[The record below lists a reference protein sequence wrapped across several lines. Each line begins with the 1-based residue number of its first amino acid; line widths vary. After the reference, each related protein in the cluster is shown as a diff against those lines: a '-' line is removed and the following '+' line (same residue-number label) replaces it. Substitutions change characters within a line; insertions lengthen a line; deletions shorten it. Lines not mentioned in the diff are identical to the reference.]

1 MRQGMKKISRWL
13 TPQML
18 FLMCSLFLLLL
29 PVVVSATPQS
39 HWEMPQWRAG
49 DIGGKGSITNQVA
62 AVAFYQRYHVYLT
75 PIWGILAFLVSVGGR
90 LGQFIVALPG
100 IFQDIFFGSVKLLGI
115 YTQLEDQQS
124 NLGKLF
130 ILGQQL
136 GTVVF
141 GLTSIVYFTFVIF
154 NGKSKIAKKVME
166 SAVLLFLFIG
176 FVPWGLNKIFAMT
189 SSAITATSKAT
200 VGDIGVTLLQNNVV
214 DKEMLTLK
222 NWEVELDSSGV
233 VKNPSQYNQI
243 KSVYGWD
250 PGETLGVVNADLLK
264 TLDEEK
270 KKIAPT
276 DQNYFQNIF
285 KSQLITYPAVK
296 GVATE
301 FSEKT
306 SVGGIDYH
314 DKLKA
319 ANYMEANYLRYKV
332 NWLPLLISAVSI
344 SAIYILMTLKVGT
357 SAFVTV
363 ATTIVAP
370 VLAALKAKSPKKVKE
385 EIGHILSGA
394 YSVFFEFIIVVVAM
408 YMMLW
413 LNSSQATQIIAH
425 MGLSATQSAL
435 LKCFFYVGLFFGV
448 LSGVQAIERFIGIST
463 SHQNPLQQLASSM
476 IVAGGTVKGVSAL
489 GGTAKQA
496 IRNEIQVGRNALDG
510 IRGLYN
516 KAQGN
521 DEAYHQHFSN
531 HNAHKNEENP
541 YFDHKSKN
549 GSPLEQDKKNQ
560 NVSPSE
566 QEIYGDSLQESSHR
580 TEDRLRISEEEG
592 AVSGEVLPVQ
602 TRKAQA
608 MEALREEGKLFS
620 EGVPK
625 DKQVRGLEDVY
636 ENQRNDGLKDVY
648 ENQQKD
654 RHQHSTIDEKQPND
668 IRSKEEIS
676 RNKGAVMEERLRQME
691 SQFKQEQQVQARSQR
706 AQQAAQRLQKRQ
718 MAGQQLQSGL
728 QRAQQ
733 AAQNHF
739 VAPSEEEE
747 E

>member
-1 MRQGMKKISRWL
+1 MKKMRRL
-13 TPQML
+13 FTPQLL
-18 FLMCSLFLLLL
+18 FLMSSLFLLLL
-29 PVVVSATPQS
+29 PIVISATPQS
-39 HWEMPQWRAG
+39 HWELPQWSAG
-49 DIGGKGSITNQVA
+49 AFGGKGGITNQAA

-75 PIWGILAFLVSVGGR
+75 PIWGILASLVSIGGR
-90 LGQFIVALPG
+90 LLQFIVSLPG

-124 NLGKLF
+124 ALGHLF

-136 GTVVF
+136 GAIVF

-166 SAVLLFLFIG
+166 SAVILFLFIG
-176 FVPWGLNKIFAMT
+176 FLPWGLNKIFAMT

-200 VGDIGVTLLQNNVV
+200 VGDIGVTLIQNNVV

-222 NWEVELDSSGV
+222 NWEVELDASGS

-243 KSVYGWD
+243 KSVYGWE

-270 KKIAPT
+270 KKASPS

-285 KSQLITYPAVK
+285 KSQLITYPAVT

-301 FSEKT
+301 FKEK
-306 SVGGIDYH
+306 SGVGGIDYH

-319 ANYMEANYLRYKV
+319 ANYMESNYLRYKV
-332 NWLPLLISAVSI
+332 NWLPLIISAVSI
-344 SAIYILMTLKVGT
+344 SAIYILMTIKVGT

-363 ATTIVAP
+363 ATTIASP
-370 VLAALKAKSPKKVKE
+370 LLTALKAKSPKKVKE

-394 YSVFFEFIIVVVAM
+394 YSVFFEFLIVVVAM

-413 LNSSQATQIIAH
+413 LNSAQATQIIAQT
-425 MGLSATQSAL
+425 GLSATQGAL

-476 IVAGGTVKGVSAL
+476 IVAGGTAKGVSAL
-489 GGTAKQA
+489 GGVAMQA
-496 IRNEIQVGRNALDG
+496 VRNDVQVGRNALDG
-510 IRGLYN
+510 LRSLYHN
-516 KAQGN
+516 GQGN
-521 DEAYHQHFSN
+521 DAQPHFS
-531 HNAHKNEENP
+531 ASPKNEDNP
-541 YFDHKSKN
+541 YFDTVNAQSKN
-549 GSPLEQDKKNQ
+549 DKTAEEALQNQ
-560 NVSPSE
+560 ETPSSPSSPA
-566 QEIYGDSLQESSHR
+566 QEAGAL
-580 TEDRLRISEEEG
+580 EG
-592 AVSGEVLPVQ
+592 ENLPVR
-602 TRKAQA
+602 TRKEQA
-608 MEALREEGKLFS
+608 MATLREEGKLSSASLS
-620 EGVPK
+620 EEKQETLWEEGDENQQDNVVK
-625 DKQVRGLEDVY
+625 DKH
-636 ENQRNDGLKDVY
+636 ENQRENIAKDGH
-648 ENQQKD
+648 ENQRETVYQD
-654 RHQHSTIDEKQPND
+654 ARRAEKESQATVTRETVD
-668 IRSKEEIS
+668 QD
-676 RNKGAVMEERLRQME
+676 KGATMEERLHHME
-691 SQFKQEQQVQARSQR
+691 KQFKQNKHAQERSQR
-706 AQQAAQRLQKRQ
+706 AQQAAQRLQQRQ

-739 VAPSEEEE
+739 VGPSEEEE
-747 E
+747 D